1 MILRRLYAVASV
13 TLLGLQ
19 CCQVLPLLA
28 SAAAALVEEKGD
40 GPSSDCADDT
50 EGTCSS
56 GSSSTGSSSTGSS
69 STMKSNNN
77 PDDECGV
84 WLALST
90 LEGTGIG
97 MFAGKEFTA
106 GQPFMM
112 AGDHMVPIVD
122 ILAHNRDK
130 DKNKH
135 NGDGNDNDNNN
146 DNARLFFLWDEYT
159 WVRTNKYVK

>member
-19 CCQVLPLLA
+19 CCKVLPLLA
-28 SAAAALVEEKGD
+28 SAAAAEVKEKGD

-56 GSSSTGSSSTGSS
+56 SSSTTTTSRSTL
-69 STMKSNNN
+69 KSNNN

-135 NGDGNDNDNNN
+135 NGDGNDNDNE
-146 DNARLFFLWDEYT
+146 DARLFFLWDEYT